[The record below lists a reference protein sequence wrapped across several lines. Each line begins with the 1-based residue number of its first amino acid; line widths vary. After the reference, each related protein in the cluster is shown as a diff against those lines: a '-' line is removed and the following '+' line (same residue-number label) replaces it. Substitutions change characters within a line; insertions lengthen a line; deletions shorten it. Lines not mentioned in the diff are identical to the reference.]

1 MRRNPTHPR
10 TATTSVRERIAA
22 AATGIF
28 CEKGYA
34 AASVAEIVARAGVTK
49 PVLYYYF
56 GSKAGLFRDLFVR
69 HLESFR
75 EILERVMV
83 RAKSTRER
91 LVLLTREQLFYG
103 RRHFQEMRFIL
114 GAVLGPR
121 RDLPRMKLE
130 EPHEI
135 NRRLFARLFSEGMA
149 SGELRRLDIDE
160 ACAVYMGVV
169 LLASLRQI
177 HRPSRAPQAGLAER
191 LVDILLS
198 GVGKARPEGDDR

>member
-1 MRRNPTHPR
+1 MRPTRRKPSLPE
-10 TATTSVRERIAA
+10 AGVPERIVS
-22 AATGIF
+22 AATGLF

-34 AASVAEIVARAGVTK
+34 ATSVAEIVARAGVTK
-49 PVLYYYF
+49 PVLYYYY
-56 GSKAGLFRDLFVR
+56 GNKAGLFRHLFVR

-75 EILERVMV
+75 EMLERVMAE
-83 RAKSTRER
+83 AKTTRER
-91 LVLLTREQLFYG
+91 LVLLTREQLSYG

-114 GAVLGPR
+114 GTVLGPR
-121 RDLPRMKLE
+121 RDFPRMKLE
-130 EPHEI
+130 EPHQI

-160 ACAVYMGVV
+160 VCAAYMGVV

-177 HRPSRAPQAGLAER
+177 HQPARAPQADLAER

-198 GVGKARPEGDDR
+198 GVGRERPEGDDR